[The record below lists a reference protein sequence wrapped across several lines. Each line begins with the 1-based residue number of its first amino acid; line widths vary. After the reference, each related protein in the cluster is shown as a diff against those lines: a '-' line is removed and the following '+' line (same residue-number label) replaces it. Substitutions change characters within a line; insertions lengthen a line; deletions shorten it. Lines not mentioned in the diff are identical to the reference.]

1 MKDVM
6 NDIADDS
13 KLLTVSVSEDA
24 SMVIETVTGRLVNPT
39 NPSVD
44 SINLNDIAWALS
56 RIPRFA
62 GHSITEIPFNVAQH
76 SIYVANLVE
85 ALVHGRLEIEIP
97 REVQRAVNEIVLGE
111 NIAAVLKKAQL
122 HDAHEAYIGD
132 IPSPIKKIPELRETF
147 KLIERRLDAAI
158 FSHFGLQE
166 MTAVEHTV
174 IKFCDKIAQAIEGYQ
189 FMPSRGANWDLP
201 QPTLTMLQKFPAPE
215 IPLHS
220 YVSFISHYEYL
231 GQQ

>member
-1 MKDVM
+1 MKDLM
-6 NDIADDS
+6 KDS
-13 KLLTVSVSEDA
+13 KILTTSTSEDA

-76 SIYVANLVE
+76 SIYVADLVGE
-85 ALVHGRLEIEIP
+85 LLHARLKIEIP
-97 REVQRAVNEIVLGE
+97 LEVQLAVNEIHASG
-111 NIAAVLKKAQL
+111 NTTAVLKKAQL

-147 KLIERRLDAAI
+147 KLIERRLDLAI
-158 FSHFGLQE
+158 FSYFGLSE
-166 MTAVEHTV
+166 MTEQEHV
-174 IKFCDKIAQAIEGYQ
+174 AIKFCDKIAQAIEGYQ
-189 FMPSRGANWDLP
+189 FMPSRGSNWDLP
-201 QPTLTMLQKFPAPE
+201 EPTLTMLQKFPAPE

-220 YVSFISHYEYL
+220 YLSFISHYEYL
-231 GQQ
+231 SQQ